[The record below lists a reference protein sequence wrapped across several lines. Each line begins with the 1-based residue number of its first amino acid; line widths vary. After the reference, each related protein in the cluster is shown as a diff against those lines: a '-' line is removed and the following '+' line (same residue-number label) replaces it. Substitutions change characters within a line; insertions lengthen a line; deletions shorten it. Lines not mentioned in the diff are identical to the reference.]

1 MCDTADEEGRNEI
14 SVNQKN
20 DLNRR
25 ILNCMV
31 TDGHIGEG
39 QTSVA
44 SCKREDYEHSS
55 CLFEES
61 QRKCQQ
67 F

>member
-14 SVNQKN
+14 SVNRKN

-39 QTSVA
+39 QT
-44 SCKREDYEHSS
+44 
-55 CLFEES
+55 
-61 QRKCQQ
+61 
-67 F
+67 